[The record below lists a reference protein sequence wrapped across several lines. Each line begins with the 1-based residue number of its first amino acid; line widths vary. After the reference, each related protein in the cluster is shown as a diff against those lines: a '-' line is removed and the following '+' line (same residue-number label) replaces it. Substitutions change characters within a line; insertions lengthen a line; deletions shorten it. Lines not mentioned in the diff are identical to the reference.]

1 MDISPNLELIIA
13 NVTIIL
19 IMQKHILFI
28 LPYLNQG
35 GTEKQALSLI
45 EGLRDRY
52 KISLLAPDG
61 KGAPQFRALPIL
73 QREYTKWEINFFKG
87 LPELIS
93 GIKEIQKE
101 QAIDLIH
108 IHGAHELM
116 LAVRWIVRK
125 VPIVFTVHGYHGSG
139 TKFSYQTSCWFSNW
153 CADRVISVC
162 EAEYNLLLELGL
174 DKNKLH
180 LIYNGVKEPIL
191 DLDKS
196 LELCQKFH
204 LDPSHQ
210 IILGTAA
217 RLDEAKGLTYLIQA
231 FAILNS
237 SQSSREQGAQ
247 DRNQDLRLVI
257 AGNGDLESSL
267 KQEAQDLGIGDR
279 VIFTGYLND
288 LPNLMQ
294 LFDIFVLPSLQEACS
309 LACAEAMSQ
318 GKPVVGTC
326 VGGIAEQVSD
336 CETGFIVNPRDP
348 EQLAAKLREL
358 ISDRHLRDRFAKKGY
373 ERYRQLF
380 SNEIMLEKTAE
391 LYDLYL
397 SK

>member
-1 MDISPNLELIIA
+1 MK
-13 NVTIIL
+13 
-19 IMQKHILFI
+19 KHILFI

-52 KISLLAPDG
+52 KVSLLAPDG

-87 LPELIS
+87 LPELMA

-101 QAIDLIH
+101 QAIDLVH
-108 IHGAHELM
+108 VHGAHELM
-116 LAVRWIVRK
+116 LPVRWIVGK

-153 CADRVISVC
+153 FADRVISVC
-162 EAEYNLLLELGL
+162 EAEYNLLCELGL
-174 DKNKLH
+174 NEKKLH

-191 DLDKS
+191 DFDKS
-196 LELCQKFH
+196 LELAQRFH
-204 LDPSHQ
+204 LDPTNQ

-217 RLDEAKGLTYLIQA
+217 RLNEAKGLTYLLQA
-231 FAILNS
+231 FAAITHS
-237 SQSSREQGAQ
+237 SFPTGVQAKK
-247 DRNQDLRLVI
+247 QDLRLVI
-257 AGNGDLESSL
+257 AGNGDLEASL
-267 KQEAQDLGIGDR
+267 KQEAQDLGISDR
-279 VIFTGYLND
+279 VIFTGYLDD
-288 LPNLMQ
+288 LPNLMH

-318 GKPVVGTC
+318 AKPVVGTC

-336 CETGFIVNPRDP
+336 RQTGFIVMPRDP
-348 EQLAAKLREL
+348 ESLAAKLTEL
-358 ISDRHLRDRFAKKGY
+358 ITDIDLRDRFAKKGY